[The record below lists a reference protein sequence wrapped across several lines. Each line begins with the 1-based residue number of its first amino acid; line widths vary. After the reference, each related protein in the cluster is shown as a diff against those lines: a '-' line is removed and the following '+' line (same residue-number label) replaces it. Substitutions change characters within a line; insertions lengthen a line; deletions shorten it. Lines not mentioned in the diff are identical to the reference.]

1 MFLTFLL
8 ILLSFQN
15 IFSQQKQ
22 FPVWLEI
29 HPLAW
34 RYFQLLDKDPFVEL
48 IKDELEKSF
57 NNALNSYLNK
67 KDEIKN
73 INSNQSTQ
81 CIIDAMNKLV
91 NDIQDFDYLIV
102 LGIPVPYK
110 FKKSITIFFWID
122 SGFGN
127 QFGLHSLNASN
138 FNGDKDLHGG
148 TDNKE
153 KIYIYN
159 AYKDFTLVRI
169 KAAVENNNSSCEY
182 RHLFPHWSLPSGT
195 KLSQPWQY
203 DGTPK
208 FSIARAYP
216 KSYSAK
222 NVFLIGEVKYNS

>member
-1 MFLTFLL
+1 MKRKSLKVFLNIMFLTFLL

-34 RYFQLLDKDPFVEL
+34 RYFQLLDKDTLVEL

-57 NNALNSYLNK
+57 N
-67 KDEIKN
+67 
-73 INSNQSTQ
+73 
-81 CIIDAMNKLV
+81 
-91 NDIQDFDYLIV
+91 
-102 LGIPVPYK
+102 
-110 FKKSITIFFWID
+110 
-122 SGFGN
+122 
-127 QFGLHSLNASN
+127 
-138 FNGDKDLHGG
+138 
-148 TDNKE
+148 
-153 KIYIYN
+153 N

-169 KAAVENNNSSCEY
+169 KAAVENNNPSCEY

-195 KLSQPWQY
+195 QLSQPWQY

-216 KSYSAK
+216 KR
-222 NVFLIGEVKYNS
+222 VKRIVNIVIF